1 MARNLDKENEE
12 ILNGNRFI
20 TNTDEMTGTFVRDV
34 DKLFFQY
41 KNLRVSLY
49 NEYRDYLQDHA
60 TQEELMSYID
70 EQFIRLVKEFT
81 PNTMIDFP
89 GYVKTKL
96 HNRVKNSFIRSNYRN
111 RKRIFVPRHEFDV
124 TNLLDN
130 NPVQDEQL
138 DFYETLEY
146 VLQDVKLTELERDIL
161 FLMLQ
166 ELTDAEIEKNIR
178 KKYQRSMLT
187 NADIRETLKEVQCF
201 VRDRLHKALRE
212 D

>member
-1 MARNLDKENEE
+1 MSRDLDKENEE

-20 TNTDEMTGTFVRDV
+20 TNTDEITGTFVRDV

-70 EQFIRLVKEFT
+70 EQFIRLVKEFV

-96 HNRVKNSFIRSNYRN
+96 HNRVKNSFVRSNYRN
-111 RKRIFVPRHEFDV
+111 RKRIFIPRHEFDV

>member
-20 TNTDEMTGTFVRDV
+20 VNTDEMTGTFVRDV

-70 EQFIRLVKEFT
+70 EQFIRLVKEFS
-81 PNTMIDFP
+81 PNGAVDFP

-96 HNRVKNSFIRSNYRN
+96 HNRVKNSFVRSNYRN
-111 RKRIFVPRHEFDV
+111 RKRIFIPRHEFDV

-201 VRDRLHKALRE
+201 VRDRLHKALEE

>member
-1 MARNLDKENEE
+1 VSRDLDKENEE

-70 EQFIRLVKEFT
+70 EQFIRLVKEFV

-96 HNRVKNSFIRSNYRN
+96 HNRVKNSFVRSNYRN
-111 RKRIFVPRHEFDV
+111 RKRIFIPRHEFDV

>member
-1 MARNLDKENEE
+1 MSRDLDKENEE

-70 EQFIRLVKEFT
+70 EQFIRLVKEFV

-96 HNRVKNSFIRSNYRN
+96 HNRVKNSFVRSNYRN
-111 RKRIFVPRHEFDV
+111 RKRIFIPRHEFDV